1 MSTVATTVPAL
12 SVVPTAPRVECIDDG
27 RGFTALRTE
36 WNDLLRRSTADGPF
50 LTWEWLNAWWNHF
63 GAGSALRILTVRA
76 NDELIAIAPMH
87 QPASAMPWWP
97 HLEFLGT
104 GEAGSD
110 YLDVI
115 AASGREA
122 DAIAALAQF
131 ARSHRTALRFS
142 HLPALSVAEML
153 ARQLSHEGWAA
164 TSAADGV
171 CPFIRLAG
179 HTWDSYLATIGSAH
193 RANVRRRLRGLDKH
207 FDVRFEQVTSE
218 PDRLEALDALARFH
232 QRRYNAAGG
241 STAFSTPKLLAFH
254 DEVTRRGIDRGW
266 MRLYVLRLDGVAA
279 AVMYG
284 FACDRR
290 FYFYQHGFDEQ
301 YQQHSAGLA
310 LMALTIRA
318 AIDEGLE
325 EFDFLWG
332 EEAYKSLW
340 SHDARQ
346 LRRIQLFPAGLGG
359 RAHHQASLATR
370 RLRSLARRV
379 IPRGDSSGA

>member
-1 MSTVATTVPAL
+1 MSTVTTTVPAL
-12 SVVPTAPRVECIDDG
+12 AVVPAAPRVECVDDASRFG
-27 RGFTALRTE
+27 ALRAE

-63 GAGSALRILTVRA
+63 GAGSALRIVTVR
-76 NDELIAIAPMH
+76 DHGELIAIAPLH
-87 QPASAMPWWP
+87 QPKPAMPWWP

-115 AASGREA
+115 AASGHEA
-122 DAIAALAQF
+122 DAITALTQF
-131 ARSHRTALRFS
+131 ARSRRTALRLT
-142 HLPALSVAEML
+142 HLPALSVAETL

-164 TSAADGV
+164 ASAPDGV

-193 RANVRRRLRGLDKH
+193 RANVRRRLRGLEKH
-207 FDVRFEQVTSE
+207 FDMRFELVTSE
-218 PDRLEALDALARFH
+218 PTRAEALAALERFH
-232 QRRYNAAGG
+232 QRRYTAAGG
-241 STAFSTPKLLAFH
+241 STAFSSATLRAFH

-266 MRLYVLRLDGVAA
+266 MRLYILRLDGVAA

-284 FACDRR
+284 FAYNRR

-301 YQQHSAGLA
+301 FQQHSAGLA

-318 AIDEGLE
+318 AIDEGLQ

-370 RLRSLARRV
+370 RLRRLARRV
-379 IPRGDSSGA
+379 IPGGDSSGA